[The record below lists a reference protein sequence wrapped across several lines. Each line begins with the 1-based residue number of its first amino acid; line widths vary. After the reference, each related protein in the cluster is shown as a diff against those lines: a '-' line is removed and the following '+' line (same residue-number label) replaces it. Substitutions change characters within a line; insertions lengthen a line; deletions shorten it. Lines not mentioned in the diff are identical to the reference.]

1 MNSCRMHNVIC
12 TCNTLK
18 FCSDNG
24 LTFNYYS
31 WATALVVPILT
42 FRKPV
47 NESSRSTASG
57 MHTTPCSRDAEYTS
71 GK

>member
-1 MNSCRMHNVIC
+1 MLYVCATHKN
-12 TCNTLK
+12 LAQ
-18 FCSDNG
+18 SDNG
-24 LTFNYYS
+24 LTFDYYR

-57 MHTTPCSRDAEYTS
+57 MQTTPCSRDAEYTS